1 MKRARLLAFLF
12 AVLLLGMQHG
22 AQLHALSHLGG
33 LLDRPQE
40 QGLQLPANDTSCL
53 ICALSAGGSN
63 AIAADGPSVPSVAA
77 ATAVTWATVASPSL
91 SAPAYY
97 SSRAP
102 PTLL

>member
-1 MKRARLLAFLF
+1 MVRSRLLTWVF
-12 AVLLLGMQHG
+12 AILLLGMQHG
-22 AQLHALSHLGG
+22 VQLHAISHLGG
-33 LLDRPQE
+33 VLDRPQE

-63 AIAADGPSVPSVAA
+63 AISADGADVPTAAA
-77 ATAVTWATVASPSL
+77 ATAVAWATVSSSAL